1 MDIDLF
7 SQFSIGK
14 LKLKNRFVRSATW
27 DAMAD
32 SDGRVT
38 NNSIAL
44 YRKLGQANIGLIVSG
59 YAFISPAG
67 KAAVNQYGAHT
78 DAMIPGLRKLADEV
92 HQGGS
97 KIALQIAHTG
107 TNDGFLPSRSGVEL
121 QAVSEQPD
129 VKSKHREMTDGD
141 IQEIISEFSKAALR
155 GKEAGF
161 DAVQLH
167 GAHGYLMSQFQSPL
181 INHRT
186 DKWGGSAGK
195 RRRFH
200 LEVIREVR
208 KKVGDDFSSDD

>member
-1 MDIDLF
+1 M
-7 SQFSIGK
+7 
-14 LKLKNRFVRSATW
+14 RSATW
-27 DAMAD
+27 DGMAD
-32 SDGRVT
+32 NDGRVT

-78 DAMIPGLRKLADEV
+78 DAMIPGLRKLADAV

-97 KIALQIAHTG
+97 RIALQIVHAG